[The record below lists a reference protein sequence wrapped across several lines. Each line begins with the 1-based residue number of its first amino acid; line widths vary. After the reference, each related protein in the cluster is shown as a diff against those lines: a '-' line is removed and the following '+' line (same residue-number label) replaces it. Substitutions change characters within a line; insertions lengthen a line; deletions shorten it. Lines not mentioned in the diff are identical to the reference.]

1 MRYGTKVSNKSKT
14 QLSFVV
20 EAKSIELIAIRLNQS
35 MSSPALDHRD
45 VLALQQKICVK
56 RCLEFA
62 PAMLSVTALA
72 VLVASEANQLV
83 SLRLRA

>member
-1 MRYGTKVSNKSKT
+1 
-14 QLSFVV
+14 
-20 EAKSIELIAIRLNQS
+20 

-56 RCLEFA
+56 RGLEFA

-72 VLVASEANQLV
+72 VLVASEAN
-83 SLRLRA
+83 